1 MDHLFKTSV
10 FRTPCCMDE
19 FYQEEIESVTG
30 NSCYRNTTDVSLL
43 FNQQRLDRM
52 TLENFS
58 NYLDKLAAAPASPL
72 TSIRQKMSDSQLLQF
87 VKSRYIQSKSE
98 LMAYTSYL
106 MAQSDEIRQAL
117 ESQSSASDD
126 TSAPNDTSSE

>member
-30 NSCYRNTTDVSLL
+30 TSCYRNITDVSLL

-58 NYLDKLAAAPASPL
+58 NYLDKMAAAPVSPL
-72 TSIRQKMSDSQLLQF
+72 NSIRQKMSDSQLLQF

-98 LMAYTSYL
+98 LMAYTAYL
-106 MAQSDEIRQAL
+106 MSESDQMR
-117 ESQSSASDD
+117 ESLKAAPDPAPD
-126 TSAPNDTSSE
+126 SAPSE

>member
-1 MDHLFKTSV
+1 
-10 FRTPCCMDE
+10 MDE
-19 FYQEEIESVTG
+19 FYREEIESVTG
-30 NSCYRNTTDVSLL
+30 VACYRNTTDVSLL

-52 TLENFS
+52 SLENFS
-58 NYLDKLAAAPASPL
+58 SYLDKISSSSASPL

-106 MAQSDEIRQAL
+106 MAQSDEIKQSL
-117 ESQSSASDD
+117 SSQSDVPD
-126 TSAPNDTSSE
+126 VSSESSE